1 MTRTLARTLP
11 TASHTPDELERATR
25 ELSALGASLA
35 RSYHSLEERAAR
47 VEGEL
52 EQANAALARKVEEL
66 DAVTAELEA
75 VLEAL
80 PTGVVVRDAQ
90 GRILRANDAALA
102 ALGRSR
108 EELVGSALVLAP
120 RAGSSETWQE
130 FEHVRDD
137 GQRSV
142 LAHRTAQIA
151 GTGRA
156 RACQAELFDDRTA
169 LVELSERM
177 HALDKLAALGNMAGG
192 IAHEL
197 RNPMMAAKGFAALL
211 ADKLPAGEQST
222 RWARLIVEGID
233 EANAVLTSMMSL
245 ATPDKLQLETV
256 AAQPL
261 VDEVLSMALRDVGI
275 DARDGRWRVEAR
287 VSTPDFGADRIK
299 LRQALRNLVA
309 NALQVQPAGG
319 AVLLELERAGDRIV
333 ARVSD
338 AGPGIPRA
346 LAKRVLE
353 PFFTT
358 RAQGSGLGLALV
370 ERIARL
376 HGGELRISPEPS
388 SLGGAAIALTLPYRS

>member
-1 MTRTLARTLP
+1 MTRNSSRTLA
-11 TASHTPDELERATR
+11 TAAHTPTDLERAMK

-35 RSYHSLEERAAR
+35 RSYQSLEERAAR

-52 EQANAALARKVEEL
+52 EQANAALARKVDEL

-80 PTGVVVRDAQ
+80 PTGVVVRDAR
-90 GRILRANDAALA
+90 GCVLRANDAALA

-108 EELVGSALVLAP
+108 DQLAGSALALAP
-120 RAGSSETWQE
+120 ETNSGETWQE
-130 FEHVRDD
+130 FEFVRED
-137 GQRSV
+137 GRRAV
-142 LAHRTAQIA
+142 LAHRRAPIRA
-151 GTGRA
+151 KGRA
-156 RACQAELFDDRTA
+156 RACEAELFDDRTA
-169 LVELSERM
+169 LVELAERM

-211 ADKLPAGEQST
+211 ADKLPAGEQSA

-245 ATPDKLQLETV
+245 ASPDKLQLETV
-256 AAQPL
+256 AAQTL
-261 VDEVLSMALRDVGI
+261 ADEVFAMALRDVGI
-275 DARDGRWRVEAR
+275 DARDPRWRVDAR
-287 VSTPDFGADRIK
+287 VTTTEFGADRIK

-309 NALQVQPAGG
+309 NALQAQPEGG
-319 AVLLELERAGDRIV
+319 AVLLEIVRADEQMIL
-333 ARVSD
+333 RVSD

-346 LAKRVLE
+346 LATRVLE

-376 HGGELRISPEPS
+376 HGGELVISSERSP
-388 SLGGAAIALTLPYRS
+388 LGGASIALTIPYRS

>member
-1 MTRTLARTLP
+1 MTRTVARAPATP
-11 TASHTPDELERATR
+11 AHTTPELERAMR

-35 RSYHSLEERAAR
+35 RSYHALEARAAR

-52 EQANAALARKVEEL
+52 AEANAELARKVDEL

-80 PTGVVVRDAQ
+80 PTGVVVRDAK
-90 GRILRANDAALA
+90 GRVLRVNDAALT
-102 ALGRSR
+102 ALGRTR
-108 EELVGSALVLAP
+108 EQLLGSADALTPPAS
-120 RAGSSETWQE
+120 ANEAWEQ
-130 FEHVRDD
+130 FEHVRED
-137 GQRSV
+137 GRRCV
-142 LAHRTAQIA
+142 LAHRRAAIHGKGA
-151 GTGRA
+151 ARA
-156 RACQAELFDDRTA
+156 RQAELFDDRTT
-169 LVELSERM
+169 LVELAERM

-211 ADKLPAGEQST
+211 ADKLPST
-222 RWARLIVEGID
+222 EPSGRWARLIVEGID

-256 AAQPL
+256 AAQEL
-261 VDEVLSMALRDVGI
+261 ADEVLSMALRDIGA
-275 DARDGRWRVEAR
+275 DAHDARWRVEAR
-287 VSTPDFGADRIK
+287 VTAPDFGADRIK
-299 LRQALRNLVA
+299 LRQALRNLVV
-309 NALQVQPAGG
+309 NALQSQPQGG
-319 AVLLELERAGDRIV
+319 AVRLEIERADEQIV
-333 ARVSD
+333 LRVSD

-346 LAKRVLE
+346 LATRVLE

-376 HGGELRISPEPS
+376 HGGELCISADRGP
-388 SLGGAAIALTLPYRS
+388 LGGASIALVLPYHS